1 MRLYRDIVLTNGDEK
16 EMKTTFES
24 ELHKIFD
31 EVTNLYDKKYVG
43 RAFYA
48 KIDTDLNFKA
58 EYISTEISGHYDALR
73 FRILQR
79 NGGELDANTIRFS
92 EIWGNKKIQNR
103 NFPEGVSPHLW
114 NYDGKLEWYVYQPTD
129 RDFDEITMQIMDY
142 VDVFQEQS
150 EEQTIDEMS
159 M

>member
-1 MRLYRDIVLTNGDEK
+1 
-16 EMKTTFES
+16 MKTTFEN

-31 EVTNLYDKKYVG
+31 EVTNLYNKKYVG

-48 KIDTDLNFKA
+48 KIDNDLNFKA

-73 FRILQR
+73 FRVLQR
-79 NGGELDANTIRFS
+79 NGGELDTNTVRFS
-92 EIWGNKKIQNR
+92 EIWGNKKVQNR

-150 EEQTIDEMS
+150 EEQTMNEMS

>member
-1 MRLYRDIVLTNGDEK
+1 
-16 EMKTTFES
+16 MKTTFEN

-31 EVTNLYDKKYVG
+31 EVTNLYNKKYVG
-43 RAFYA
+43 RAFYG
-48 KIDTDLNFKA
+48 KIDNDLNFKA

-73 FRILQR
+73 FRVLQR
-79 NGGELDANTIRFS
+79 NGGELDTNTIRFS
-92 EIWGNKKIQNR
+92 EVWGNKSVQNR

-114 NYDGKLEWYVYQPTD
+114 DYNGKLEWYVYQPTD

-150 EEQTIDEMS
+150 EEQTMNEMS

>member
-1 MRLYRDIVLTNGDEK
+1 
-16 EMKTTFES
+16 MKTTFEN

-48 KIDTDLNFKA
+48 KIDNDLNFKA
-58 EYISTEISGHYDALR
+58 EYIATEISGHYDALR

-92 EIWGNKKIQNR
+92 EIWGNKSVQNR
-103 NFPEGVSPHLW
+103 NFPEGVLPHLW

-150 EEQTIDEMS
+150 EEQTMDELS